1 MEKGKEMKDSFVLY
15 VDQAGIIEDLD
26 DAEAGEVLRGILTYA
41 NGEEPEFKSRAAKIA
56 FKAFRATLDRDSRKW
71 EETSQK
77 RSEAGKRGLQSRWH
91 KDEPL
96 EEDSKEDFA
105 TEEIANDSKKDFAI
119 NEIAAV
125 ADSVSVSVSDNKK
138 RDIREKSAV
147 PAQTSRKT
155 FKKPSLGEVQ
165 QYILINGYHV
175 NAERWYAFYES
186 KNWMIGKNKMAD
198 WKAAVRTWEQSEK
211 DRARPDPKRFANFE
225 QRDTD
230 YDRLVTM
237 MGRA

>member
-41 NGEEPEFKSRAAKIA
+41 NGEEPEFKSRAARIA
-56 FKAFRATLDRDSRKW
+56 FKAFKATLDRDSRKYD
-71 EETSQK
+71 EISQK

-91 KDEPL
+91 KNEPL
-96 EEDSKEDFA
+96 EEDSNEDFA
-105 TEEIANDSKKDFAI
+105 TEEIANDSKNNFAK
-119 NEIAAV
+119 NEIARI
-125 ADSVSVSVSDNKK
+125 ADSDSDSDSEYIK

-147 PAQTSRKT
+147 PAQTSRKV

-165 QYILINGYHV
+165 EYILVNDYHV

-211 DRARPDPKRFANFE
+211 DRARPDPKRFANFV

-230 YDRLVTM
+230 YDKLVTRM
-237 MGRA
+237 ELA